1 MIRLGDEQLEKA
13 VELLRTKGS
22 ELGDA
27 ESKYELLV
35 AKQKQIKAEKFL
47 DTKDKGLTI
56 RDREA
61 MSETCAE
68 VIKYTDLI
76 AEQKKKYIS
85 LRYEIS
91 SILESCNLFRT
102 RSANI
107 RGEKKLYGE
116 LG

>member
-1 MIRLGDEQLEKA
+1 MIRLGDEQLERA
-13 VELLRTKGS
+13 VEELRD
-22 ELGDA
+22 LGAQLGEA
-27 ESKYELLV
+27 ESAYEMLV

-61 MSETCAE
+61 IAETCVE
-68 VIKYTDLI
+68 VTKYTSLI
-76 AEQKKKYIS
+76 AEQKKKYIT